1 MACSITWSY
10 SPARTCVSYKRK
22 QINNIS
28 NYQQD
33 WDSRA
38 IYLKAVGHECWNHV
52 QGQMC
57 IISVILDFLPILLYC
72 KVWTLN
78 FKNNFT
84 KVEIF
89 LMRSYNQFRMTYCLC
104 WDSLQVG
111 MLALDGRKAVLL
123 QKQIKRWKSWSSND
137 LTIFKLWDEKSSEYL
152 RSVEHTLEKSPIKS
166 GSSATLFRA
175 DLIMASDSE
184 WHRWSLGFK
193 VFCKIKTKLLLWL
206 NMLLHLATLNHQH
219 PLIHILQLNSIRLP
233 IIFV

>member
-84 KVEIF
+84 KVEIL
-89 LMRSYNQFRMTYCLC
+89 LMRSYNQFRMTYCFC
-104 WDSLQVG
+104 WYSLQVG

-137 LTIFKLWDEKSSEYL
+137 LTIFKLWDEKSFWVFEKYWVYL
-152 RSVEHTLEKSPIKS
+152 REISNQVRLVSNSVQGRLDH
-166 GSSATLFRA
+166 G
-175 DLIMASDSE
+175 
-184 WHRWSLGFK
+184 
-193 VFCKIKTKLLLWL
+193 LWL
-206 NMLLHLATLNHQH
+206 RVTSVKFG
-219 PLIHILQLNSIRLP
+219 LQGFL
-233 IIFV
+233 

>member
-89 LMRSYNQFRMTYCLC
+89 
-104 WDSLQVG
+104 WWG
-111 MLALDGRKAVLL
+111 
-123 QKQIKRWKSWSSND
+123 
-137 LTIFKLWDEKSSEYL
+137 LTISLEWLTVCAEIAFRSECLPWMVGRQYCCKNKSNGENL
-152 RSVEHTLEKSPIKS
+152 
-166 GSSATLFRA
+166 
-175 DLIMASDSE
+175 D
-184 WHRWSLGFK
+184 
-193 VFCKIKTKLLLWL
+193 
-206 NMLLHLATLNHQH
+206 H
-219 PLIHILQLNSIRLP
+219 PMT
-233 IIFV
+233 

>member
-22 QINNIS
+22 QISNIS

-89 LMRSYNQFRMTYCLC
+89 LMRSFNQFRMTYCLC

-111 MLALDGRKAVLL
+111 MLALDGGKAVLL

-137 LTIFKLWDEKSSEYL
+137 LTIFKLWDEKSFWVFEKCWAYL
-152 RSVEHTLEKSPIKS
+152 REISNQVRLV
-166 GSSATLFRA
+166 
-175 DLIMASDSE
+175 SDSVQGRLD
-184 WHRWSLGFK
+184 HG
-193 VFCKIKTKLLLWL
+193 LWL
-206 NMLLHLATLNHQH
+206 GVTSVKFG
-219 PLIHILQLNSIRLP
+219 LQGFL
-233 IIFV
+233 

>member
-38 IYLKAVGHECWNHV
+38 IYSVLQKIVSNAVGLECLNLV

-57 IISVILDFLPILLYC
+57 IISVILDFLPILFYC

-84 KVEIF
+84 KVEIL

-137 LTIFKLWDEKSSEYL
+137 LTIFKLWGEKSFWVFEKCWAYL
-152 RSVEHTLEKSPIKS
+152 REISYQVRLV
-166 GSSATLFRA
+166 
-175 DLIMASDSE
+175 SDSVQGRLD
-184 WHRWSLGFK
+184 HG
-193 VFCKIKTKLLLWL
+193 LWL
-206 NMLLHLATLNHQH
+206 RMTSVKFG
-219 PLIHILQLNSIRLP
+219 LQGFL
-233 IIFV
+233 

>member
-57 IISVILDFLPILLYC
+57 IISVILDFLPILFYC

-84 KVEIF
+84 KVEF
-89 LMRSYNQFRMTYCLC
+89 FWMRSYNQFRMTYCLC

-137 LTIFKLWDEKSSEYL
+137 LTVFKLWDEKSFWVFEKYWAYL
-152 RSVEHTLEKSPIKS
+152 REISNQVRLV
-166 GSSATLFRA
+166 
-175 DLIMASDSE
+175 SDSVQGRLD
-184 WHRWSLGFK
+184 HG
-193 VFCKIKTKLLLWL
+193 LWL
-206 NMLLHLATLNHQH
+206 RVT
-219 PLIHILQLNSIRLP
+219 PVKFGLQGFL
-233 IIFV
+233 

>member
-57 IISVILDFLPILLYC
+57 IISVIMDFLPILLYC

-89 LMRSYNQFRMTYCLC
+89 LMRSFNQFRMTYCLC

-111 MLALDGRKAVLL
+111 MLALDGGKAVLL
-123 QKQIKRWKSWSSND
+123 QKQIKQWKSRSSND
-137 LTIFKLWDEKSSEYL
+137 LTIFKLWDEKSFWVFEKCWAYL
-152 RSVEHTLEKSPIKS
+152 REISNQVRLV
-166 GSSATLFRA
+166 
-175 DLIMASDSE
+175 SDSVQGRLD
-184 WHRWSLGFK
+184 HG
-193 VFCKIKTKLLLWL
+193 LWL
-206 NMLLHLATLNHQH
+206 RVTSVKFG
-219 PLIHILQLNSIRLP
+219 LQGFL
-233 IIFV
+233 

>member
-57 IISVILDFLPILLYC
+57 IISVIMDFLPILFYC

-89 LMRSYNQFRMTYCLC
+89 LMRSFNQFRMTYCLC

-123 QKQIKRWKSWSSND
+123 QKQIKLWKSWSSND
-137 LTIFKLWDEKSSEYL
+137 LTIFKLWGEKSFWVFEKYWGYL
-152 RSVEHTLEKSPIKS
+152 REISNQVRLV
-166 GSSATLFRA
+166 
-175 DLIMASDSE
+175 SDSVQGRLD
-184 WHRWSLGFK
+184 HG
-193 VFCKIKTKLLLWL
+193 LWL
-206 NMLLHLATLNHQH
+206 RVTSVKFG
-219 PLIHILQLNSIRLP
+219 LQGFL
-233 IIFV
+233 

>member
-57 IISVILDFLPILLYC
+57 IISVIMDFLPILLYC

-84 KVEIF
+84 KVEIL
-89 LMRSYNQFRMTYCLC
+89 LMRSYNQFGMTYCFW

-111 MLALDGRKAVLL
+111 MLALDGGKAVLL

-137 LTIFKLWDEKSSEYL
+137 LTIFKLWGEKSFWLFEKCWAYL
-152 RSVEHTLEKSPIKS
+152 REISNQVRLVSDSVQGRLDHGLWLRVTSVEFGLQ
-166 GSSATLFRA
+166 
-175 DLIMASDSE
+175 
-184 WHRWSLGFK
+184 GF
-193 VFCKIKTKLLLWL
+193 L
-206 NMLLHLATLNHQH
+206 
-219 PLIHILQLNSIRLP
+219 
-233 IIFV
+233 

>member
-89 LMRSYNQFRMTYCLC
+89 LMRSYNQFRMTYCFC
-104 WDSLQVG
+104 RDSLQVG

-137 LTIFKLWDEKSSEYL
+137 LTIFKLWDEKSFWVFEKCWAYL
-152 RSVEHTLEKSPIKS
+152 REISNQVRLV
-166 GSSATLFRA
+166 
-175 DLIMASDSE
+175 SDSVQGRLD
-184 WHRWSLGFK
+184 HG
-193 VFCKIKTKLLLWL
+193 LWL
-206 NMLLHLATLNHQH
+206 RVTSVKFG
-219 PLIHILQLNSIRLP
+219 LQGFL
-233 IIFV
+233 

>member
-38 IYLKAVGHECWNHV
+38 IYSVLKKIVSNAVGLECLNLV

-84 KVEIF
+84 KVEIL

-137 LTIFKLWDEKSSEYL
+137 LTIFKLWGEKSFWLFEKCWAYL
-152 RSVEHTLEKSPIKS
+152 REISYQVRLV
-166 GSSATLFRA
+166 
-175 DLIMASDSE
+175 SDSVQGRLD
-184 WHRWSLGFK
+184 HG
-193 VFCKIKTKLLLWL
+193 LWL
-206 NMLLHLATLNHQH
+206 RVTSVKFG
-219 PLIHILQLNSIRLP
+219 LQGFL
-233 IIFV
+233 

>member
-52 QGQMC
+52 QGQMLSWISYRFFYIVKFELWILK
-57 IISVILDFLPILLYC
+57 IILQRLKFF
-72 KVWTLN
+72 W
-78 FKNNFT
+78 
-84 KVEIF
+84 
-89 LMRSYNQFRMTYCLC
+89 MRSFNQFRMTYCLC

-111 MLALDGRKAVLL
+111 MLALDGGKAVLL

-137 LTIFKLWDEKSSEYL
+137 LTIFKLWGEKSFWLFEKCWAYL
-152 RSVEHTLEKSPIKS
+152 REISNQVRLV
-166 GSSATLFRA
+166 
-175 DLIMASDSE
+175 SDSVQGRLD
-184 WHRWSLGFK
+184 HG
-193 VFCKIKTKLLLWL
+193 LWL
-206 NMLLHLATLNHQH
+206 RVTSVKFG
-219 PLIHILQLNSIRLP
+219 LQGFL
-233 IIFV
+233 

>member
-38 IYLKAVGHECWNHV
+38 IYLKAVGHERWNHV

-137 LTIFKLWDEKSSEYL
+137 LTIFKLWDEKSFWVFEKYWAYL
-152 RSVEHTLEKSPIKS
+152 REISNQVRLV
-166 GSSATLFRA
+166 
-175 DLIMASDSE
+175 SDSVQGRLD
-184 WHRWSLGFK
+184 HG
-193 VFCKIKTKLLLWL
+193 LWL
-206 NMLLHLATLNHQH
+206 RVTSVKFG
-219 PLIHILQLNSIRLP
+219 LQGFL
-233 IIFV
+233 

>member
-38 IYLKAVGHECWNHV
+38 IYSVLKKIVSNAVGLECLNLV
-52 QGQMC
+52 QGQIC
-57 IISVILDFLPILLYC
+57 IISVILDFLPILFYC

-89 LMRSYNQFRMTYCLC
+89 LMRSFNQFRWLTVCAEIAFRSECLPWMVGRQYCCKNKSNGENLDHPMT
-104 WDSLQVG
+104 
-111 MLALDGRKAVLL
+111 
-123 QKQIKRWKSWSSND
+123 
-137 LTIFKLWDEKSSEYL
+137 
-152 RSVEHTLEKSPIKS
+152 
-166 GSSATLFRA
+166 
-175 DLIMASDSE
+175 
-184 WHRWSLGFK
+184 
-193 VFCKIKTKLLLWL
+193 
-206 NMLLHLATLNHQH
+206 
-219 PLIHILQLNSIRLP
+219 
-233 IIFV
+233 

>member
-38 IYLKAVGHECWNHV
+38 IYSVLKKIVSNAVGLECLNLV
-52 QGQMC
+52 QGQIC
-57 IISVILDFLPILLYC
+57 IISVILDFLPILFYC

-84 KVEIF
+84 EVEIL
-89 LMRSYNQFRMTYCLC
+89 LMRSFNQFRMTYCLC

-137 LTIFKLWDEKSSEYL
+137 LTIFKLWDEKSFWVFEKCWAYL
-152 RSVEHTLEKSPIKS
+152 REISNQVRLV
-166 GSSATLFRA
+166 
-175 DLIMASDSE
+175 SDSVQGRLD
-184 WHRWSLGFK
+184 HG
-193 VFCKIKTKLLLWL
+193 LWL
-206 NMLLHLATLNHQH
+206 RVTSVKFG
-219 PLIHILQLNSIRLP
+219 LQGFL
-233 IIFV
+233 

>member
-38 IYLKAVGHECWNHV
+38 IYSVLKKIVSNAVGLECLNLV

-57 IISVILDFLPILLYC
+57 IISVIMDFLPILLYC

-84 KVEIF
+84 KVEIL
-89 LMRSYNQFRMTYCLC
+89 LMRSFNQFRMTYCLC

-111 MLALDGRKAVLL
+111 MLALDGGKAVLL

-137 LTIFKLWDEKSSEYL
+137 LTIFKLWDEKSFWVFEKCWAYL
-152 RSVEHTLEKSPIKS
+152 REISNQVRLV
-166 GSSATLFRA
+166 
-175 DLIMASDSE
+175 SDSVQGRLD
-184 WHRWSLGFK
+184 HG
-193 VFCKIKTKLLLWL
+193 LWL
-206 NMLLHLATLNHQH
+206 RVTSVKFG
-219 PLIHILQLNSIRLP
+219 LQGFL
-233 IIFV
+233 

>member
-38 IYLKAVGHECWNHV
+38 IYSVLKKIVSNAVGLECLNLV

-57 IISVILDFLPILLYC
+57 IISVILDFLPILFYC

-84 KVEIF
+84 KVEIL

-111 MLALDGRKAVLL
+111 MLALDGGKAEWL

-137 LTIFKLWDEKSSEYL
+137 LTIFKLWGEKSFWVFEKCWAYL
-152 RSVEHTLEKSPIKS
+152 REISYQVRLV
-166 GSSATLFRA
+166 
-175 DLIMASDSE
+175 SDSVQGRLD
-184 WHRWSLGFK
+184 HG
-193 VFCKIKTKLLLWL
+193 LWL
-206 NMLLHLATLNHQH
+206 RVTSVKFG
-219 PLIHILQLNSIRLP
+219 LQGFL
-233 IIFV
+233 